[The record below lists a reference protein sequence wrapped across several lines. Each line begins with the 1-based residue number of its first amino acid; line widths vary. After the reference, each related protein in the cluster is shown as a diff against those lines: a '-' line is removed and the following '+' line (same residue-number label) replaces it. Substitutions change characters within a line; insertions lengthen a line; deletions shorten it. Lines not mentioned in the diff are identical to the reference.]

1 MFIRLVTVANYPAT
15 LDKEPISNKTWTV
28 TSSRVCSDYILIF
41 REWKRLI
48 DRLTEKI
55 LLDGLMDR

>member
-1 MFIRLVTVANYPAT
+1 MKRHRSNEKFKN
-15 LDKEPISNKTWTV
+15 NKTETGSW
-28 TSSRVCSDYILIF
+28 VCGNYILIF

-55 LLDGLMDR
+55 LLNGLMDR